1 MKYQNTSNAALEYV
15 APVTE
20 SVQIVSENF
29 LMQSNLEDYGDN
41 PIYGLPFN
49 PLQI

>member
-1 MKYQNTSNAALEYV
+1 MKYQNTSNASLKYV

-20 SVQIVSENF
+20 PVQFASESF
-29 LMQSNLEDYGDN
+29 LMASNLEDYGDN
-41 PIYGLPFN
+41 PIFGMPQN